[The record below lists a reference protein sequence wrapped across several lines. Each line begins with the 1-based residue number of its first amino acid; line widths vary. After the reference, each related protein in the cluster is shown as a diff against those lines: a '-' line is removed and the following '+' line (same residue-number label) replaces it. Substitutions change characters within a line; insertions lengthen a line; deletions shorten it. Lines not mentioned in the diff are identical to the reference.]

1 MRFPIIFACLLL
13 ASCDLAPPPRD
24 QIEETDKAVDNTQLR
39 DAIQTPI
46 ERAKAAGDPVEQA
59 DKDKEQAIEDAGG

>member
-24 QIEETDKAVDNTQLR
+24 QIEETDKAVENTQLR

-46 ERAKAAGDPVEQA
+46 ERAKSANDPVEQA